1 MVSGVISR
9 PIQRTLFLK
18 KSILYLLLILCGNS
32 ILTNGVAQE
41 ALAVSTAKEESQTSK
56 GKYLNKFISLFDAYC
71 YQHKSNEEAEKIIK
85 REGTLTPHQEYRN
98 TFLHSYMEVDYAL
111 TLEDRGE
118 CTVDVNLVYK
128 DDVLFTEKEIKNAIE
143 NLTGF
148 FIEREDIERS
158 GIKNETNV
166 LVRTTTLRNKTDTD
180 FIVLSYPLD
189 NPDKYYMYVS
199 YYFSS
204 LVKK

>member
-1 MVSGVISR
+1 M
-9 PIQRTLFLK
+9 K
-18 KSILYLLLILCGNS
+18 KSILYLILILCSNS
-32 ILTNGVAQE
+32 IFPNGVAKE
-41 ALAVSTAKEESQTSK
+41 TLAVSAVKVESITSN
-56 GKYLNKFISLFDAYC
+56 GKYLSKFISLFDAYC
-71 YQHKSNEEAEKIIK
+71 YQHKSNEEVEKIIK
-85 REGTLTPHQEYRN
+85 REGTFAPHQEYKN

-111 TLEDRGE
+111 TLEERGE
-118 CTVDVNLVYK
+118 CTVDVSLVYK
-128 DDVLFTEKEIKNAIE
+128 DDVLFTEKEIIKAIE

-158 GIKNETNV
+158 GIKNTTNV
-166 LVRTTTLRNKTDTD
+166 LVRKTTLRNKTDSD

-204 LVKK
+204 LIKK